1 MKNLILFM
9 AFFAFLS
16 MALQSQNDQTNQ
28 TNKTVAVNTV
38 DCQSFAKTTP
48 KPEAKCGDFSA
59 TSFQKYCQPST
70 RLCKKQAT
78 TPSCRPAAA
87 VAQSQNQNQSQTEVK
102 KSVTEASFSGSLAAL
117 CAPFCPPG
125 CCSLPCNTKTQKSE
139 EVKADAT
146 ELVAK

>member
-16 MALQSQNDQTNQ
+16 MALQSQNDQTKEAE
-28 TNKTVAVNTV
+28 TNKAVAVNTV
-38 DCQSFAKTTP
+38 GCQSFAKTTP

-59 TSFQKYCQPST
+59 ASFQKYCQPST

-87 VAQSQNQNQSQTEVK
+87 VAQNQTEAK
-102 KSVTEASFSGSLAAL
+102 KSVTKASFSGSLAAL

-125 CCSLPCNTKTQKSE
+125 CCSLPCNTKTEKSE
-139 EVKADAT
+139 EVNVGTT

>member
-16 MALQSQNDQTNQ
+16 MTLQSQNDQT
-28 TNKTVAVNTV
+28 KEAKASKAVAVNTV
-38 DCQSFAKTTP
+38 GCQSVAKTTP
-48 KPEAKCGDFSA
+48 QPKCGNFSSA
-59 TSFQKYCQPST
+59 NFQKYCHPST
-70 RLCKKQAT
+70 RLCKKEPVN
-78 TPSCRPAAA
+78 PSCRPAT
-87 VAQSQNQNQSQTEVK
+87 VAQKQTETK

-139 EVKADAT
+139 EVNVGTT